1 MKQQIENRSSLPPS
15 RPPRSSVLI
24 AFCAFLL
31 IGAYDGSIGVLLP
44 SMKVAYHV
52 DNATIALLF
61 LTSTAG
67 YLLSSFNTGLLIEK
81 IGMRR
86 FLLLGVTIFMIGAA
100 AVSLSTPFIIF
111 LLTGLLIGFG
121 EAVLD
126 AGLNA
131 YIASLPSNTILL
143 NNLHAFYGGGALSGP
158 LIASGF
164 LALHWAWNS
173 VYLVWIA
180 ACLSLLFGFGLT
192 FKRQATSVLSA
203 IEGTGDVNEKQGNI
217 LLQVLRLRVVWLAA
231 FFLLFYVGTETSVGS
246 WSYSFLIEQRHG
258 SILFS
263 GWIVSGYWMGLTLG
277 RLMLARVTQ
286 RFGRKLLIQL
296 CLGGVF
302 VGMLLVWFA
311 PGAWISAIGLCFT
324 GFCLGPIFPTTI
336 ALIATLVPERL
347 LPGAVGF
354 LASLGSM
361 GAALFPWIAGNLAQL
376 TGLQTLPPYAIALTA
391 IMVLFWFALAF
402 HREMG

>member
-1 MKQQIENRSSLPPS
+1 MKQQADRRLKLPSS
-15 RPPRSSVLI
+15 RPPRRSVLI

-44 SMKVAYHV
+44 SMRAFYYVN
-52 DNATIALLF
+52 NATIALLF

-100 AVSLSTPFIIF
+100 VVSLSPPFIIF

-131 YIASLPSNTILL
+131 YIAGLPSNTILL

-173 VYLVWIA
+173 VYLVWVA
-180 ACLSLLFGFGLT
+180 VSLCLLLGFGLT
-192 FKRQATSVLSA
+192 FKRSASSVGSVG
-203 IEGTGDVNEKQGNI
+203 ERTENVNEKQGNI
-217 LLQVLRLRVVWLAA
+217 LIQVLRLRVVWLAA
-231 FFLLFYVGTETSVGS
+231 FFLLFYVGTETSLGS

-263 GWIVSGYWMGLTLG
+263 GWIISGYWMGLTLG
-277 RLMLARVTQ
+277 RLTLARLMQ
-286 RFGRKLLIQL
+286 RFGRKHLVQM
-296 CLGGVF
+296 CLAGVLA
-302 VGMLLVWFA
+302 GMLLVWFA

-336 ALIATLVPERL
+336 ALMATLVPERL

-361 GAALFPWIAGNLAQL
+361 GAALFPWLAGNLAQYV
-376 TGLQTLPPYAIALTA
+376 GLQTLPPYAIALTA
-391 IMVLFWFALAF
+391 IMVIFWFGLAV

>member
-1 MKQQIENRSSLPPS
+1 MKQQTENRSSLPLS
-15 RPPRSSVLI
+15 TPPRRSVLI

-44 SMKVAYHV
+44 SMRANYHV
-52 DNATIALLF
+52 NNGTIALLF
-61 LTSTAG
+61 LASTTG

-81 IGMRR
+81 LGMRR
-86 FLLLGVTIFMIGAA
+86 FLLLGVSIFMLGAA
-100 AVSLSTPFIIF
+100 AVSLSPPFIIF

-131 YIASLPSNTILL
+131 YIAGLPSNTILL

-173 VYLVWIA
+173 VYLVWIGV
-180 ACLSLLFGFGLT
+180 CLSLLFGFGIA
-192 FKRQATSVLSA
+192 FKSRSTSARTATEE
-203 IEGTGDVNEKQGNI
+203 IGGVNEKKGNI
-217 LLQVLRLRVVWLAA
+217 LLQVLRLRVAWLAA
-231 FFLLFYVGTETSVGS
+231 LFLLFYVGAESSVGS
-246 WSYSFLIEQRHG
+246 WSYSFLIDQRHG

-277 RLMLARVTQ
+277 RLTLAHLTR
-286 RFGRKLLIQL
+286 RFGRKRLIQF

-302 VGMLLVWFA
+302 AGMLLVWFV
-311 PGAWISAIGLCFT
+311 PIAWIAAIGFCFT

-336 ALIATLVPERL
+336 ALMATLVPERL
-347 LPGAVGF
+347 LPGTVGF

-361 GAALFPWIAGNLAQL
+361 GAALFPWIVGNLAQIS
-376 TGLQTLPPYAIALTA
+376 GLQTLPPYIVVLTA
-391 IMVLFWFALAF
+391 IMVIFWFALPVR
-402 HREMG
+402 REMG